1 MKKLAIAAGLLAM
14 SVSLAAHAEESKAG
28 GVEFSG
34 NVDIVTGWQ
43 HDDSSAIGDVSGGL
57 RDFRGATAPKRDTF
71 NFYVDQVELDIQK
84 SFGEKI
90 RLRADLDFGRFLS
103 GSGRNTDSGVVGS
116 NFELEQGYVTLG
128 ILGGEFLIG
137 RFNVP
142 IGYYLPDRAD
152 NPTISFPNNYNFLTP
167 VNATGAKMY
176 WAFGDHFDMH
186 LYLVNQLFDC
196 IIVGAPCLTGARLP
210 VPPAGGVAAAGDS
223 AIPSWGT
230 RFGYNWGEEGKKSTI
245 GLSYAGGPEQ
255 AGNNAHLTH
264 IIDLDF
270 AINFTEQLL
279 FAGEFT
285 YEQQNNLPTVLG
297 PNAKSIAGYFVLDY
311 GLSDIWDIFFSY
323 GYFHDFQGEFSG
335 ADQQIHNFVLGA
347 GYDITDGAKMK
358 LEYRMDL
365 HKYAAVQP
373 GLQPRNVLINPASGD
388 RTSLSHALMAEF
400 AYNF

>member
-1 MKKLAIAAGLLAM
+1 MKKLALAASLLAL
-14 SVSLAAHAEESKAG
+14 SVSLPAHAEESKAG

-43 HDDSSAIGDVSGGL
+43 HDDSAAIGDVSGQL
-57 RDFRGATAPKRDTF
+57 RDFRGATTPSRDTF

-84 SFGEKI
+84 SFGDKI

-103 GSGRNTDSGVVGS
+103 GSGRNTDTGVVGS

-128 ILGGEFLIG
+128 ALKGEFLIG

-142 IGYYLPDRAD
+142 IGYYLVDRAD
-152 NPTISFPNNYNFLTP
+152 NPTISFPNTYNFLTP
-167 VNATGAKMY
+167 TNATGAKMY

-210 VPPAGGVAAAGDS
+210 IPPAAGVASPGDS

-230 RFGYNWGEEGKKSTI
+230 RLGYNWGEEGKKSTI
-245 GLSYAGGPEQ
+245 GISYAGGPEQ
-255 AGNNAHLTH
+255 AGNNAHLDH
-264 IIDLDF
+264 IIDLDW
-270 AINFTEQLL
+270 AAKFTENLL

-285 YEQQNNLPTVLG
+285 YAQRNNLPGVLG
-297 PNAKSIAGYFVLDY
+297 PNAKSMGAYFVLDY
-311 GLSDIWDIFFSY
+311 GLSDIWDLFFSY
-323 GYFHDFQGEFSG
+323 GYLHDFQGKFTG
-335 ADQQIHNFVLGA
+335 ADQQIHNFLIGA
-347 GYDITDGAKMK
+347 GYHITDGAKMK
-358 LEYRMDL
+358 LEYRMDVHHYSAL
-365 HKYAAVQP
+365 QGSQAVLYQ
-373 GLQPRNVLINPASGD
+373 GLGAD
-388 RTSLSHALMAEF
+388 RTSLSNAFSAEF